1 MFQFKNKETGYIY
14 TLHEVDEIAA
24 KFWGKEVHQV
34 QYATPNGPNPGNWFD
49 ILGACIE
56 DLQYFVSKDSQG
68 KRIYLRSIDGGSA
81 SSFDFSEVAAMILG
95 KWTRYNTT
103 AERVFEDM
111 ESLKPYIELC
121 FHLKS
126 MNIIGIGLGW

>member
-14 TLHEVDEIAA
+14 TLNEIDEIAA
-24 KFWGKEVHQV
+24 KFWGKEVSSKY
-34 QYATPNGPNPGNWFD
+34 YATPNGSNPGNWFD

-56 DLQYFVSKDSQG
+56 ELQYFTSKDSQG
-68 KRIYLRSIDGGSA
+68 KRIYLRSIDGGTA
-81 SSFDFSEVAAMILG
+81 SIFDFSEVAAMILD
-95 KWTRYNTT
+95 KWTRYNAT

-126 MNIIGIGLGW
+126 LNILGIGLGW

>member
-1 MFQFKNKETGYIY
+1 MFQFKHKETGYIY

-24 KFWGKEVHQV
+24 KFWGKEVHTA
-34 QYATPNGPNPGNWFD
+34 QYATPKGSNPGNWFD

-68 KRIYLRSIDGGSA
+68 KRIYLRSVDGGSA
-81 SSFDFSEVAAMILG
+81 SNFDFSEVASMILG

>member
-14 TLHEVDEIAA
+14 TLNEIDEIAA
-24 KFWGKEVHQV
+24 TFWRKEVHHA

-56 DLQYFVSKDSQG
+56 ELQYFTSKDSQG
-68 KRIYLRSIDGGSA
+68 KRIYLRSIDGGTA
-81 SSFDFSEVAAMILG
+81 SVFDFSEVASMILG
-95 KWTRYNTT
+95 KWTRYNAT
-103 AERVFEDM
+103 AERVFADM

-126 MNIIGIGLGW
+126 MNIIGIGW

>member
-1 MFQFKNKETGYIY
+1 MFQFKNKETDYIY
-14 TLHEVDEIAA
+14 TLHEIDEIAA
-24 KFWGKEVHQV
+24 QFWGKEVHQV

-68 KRIYLRSIDGGSA
+68 KRIYLRSIDGGAS
-81 SSFDFSEVAAMILG
+81 SSFDFSEVASMILD
-95 KWTRYNTT
+95 KWTRYNAT
-103 AERVFEDM
+103 AEQVFKDM
-111 ESLKPYIELC
+111 ESLKPYVELC

>member
-1 MFQFKNKETGYIY
+1 MFQFKHKETGYIY

-56 DLQYFVSKDSQG
+56 ELQYFTSKDSQG
-68 KRIYLRSIDGGSA
+68 KRIYLRSIDGGTA
-81 SSFDFSEVAAMILG
+81 SIFDFSEVAAMILG
-95 KWTRYNTT
+95 KWTRYNAT

-111 ESLKPYIELC
+111 ESLKPYVELC